1 MTCAVIYKIK
11 EVQITMLFQDRYS
24 AGKLLAQKLQSYKN
38 NPDAAILAIP
48 RGGLETG
55 FSLAKELSLPL
66 DVIFTKKIGFPG
78 NPEYAIGAVS
88 LNSEVIV
95 KTLINTGQVSQKYVD
110 EQIKKIR
117 ALLQERY
124 KQYLGDKKPL
134 NLNDKIVIITD
145 DGAATGRTLLAAI
158 ELIKKEKTKKIIVA
172 IPVGHPETV
181 AELKKKAEVICLET
195 PADFFAV
202 GQFYEHFAQV
212 SDEQA
217 IRLLYEANQK
227 N

>member
-1 MTCAVIYKIK
+1 
-11 EVQITMLFQDRYS
+11 MLFQDRCS

-38 NPDAAILAIP
+38 NPDTVILAIP

-55 FSLAKELSLPL
+55 FSLAKELNLPL

-88 LNSEVIV
+88 LNSEVV
-95 KTLINTGQVSQKYVD
+95 LKTLISTGQVSQKYVD

-117 ALLQERY
+117 TLLQERY
-124 KQYLGDKKPL
+124 QQYLGDKKPL
-134 NLNDKIVIITD
+134 DLNDKIIIITD

-158 ELIKKEKTKKIIVA
+158 ELIKKEKAKKIIVA
-172 IPVGHPETV
+172 IPVSHPETV

-195 PADFFAV
+195 PSDFFAV

-212 SDEQA
+212 SDEEA
-217 IRLLYEANQK
+217 IRLLHEANQK

>member
-1 MTCAVIYKIK
+1 
-11 EVQITMLFQDRYS
+11 MLFKDRYS

-38 NPDAAILAIP
+38 NPDTVILAIP

-55 FSLAKELSLPL
+55 FSLAKELNLPL

-95 KTLINTGQVSQKYVD
+95 KTLISTGQVSQKYVD

-134 NLNDKIVIITD
+134 DLKDKIVIITD

-158 ELIKKEKTKKIIVA
+158 ELIKKEKAKRIIVA

-212 SDEQA
+212 TDEEA
-217 IRLLYEANQK
+217 IRLLQEVTKAT
-227 N
+227 

>member
-1 MTCAVIYKIK
+1 
-11 EVQITMLFQDRYS
+11 MLFKDRYS

-38 NPDAAILAIP
+38 NPDTVILAIP

-55 FSLAKELSLPL
+55 FSLAKELNLPL

-95 KTLINTGQVSQKYVD
+95 KTLISTGQVSQKYVD

-134 NLNDKIVIITD
+134 DLKDKIVIITY

-158 ELIKKEKTKKIIVA
+158 ELIKKEKAKRIIVA

-212 SDEQA
+212 TDEEA
-217 IRLLYEANQK
+217 IRLLQEVTKAT
-227 N
+227 

>member
-1 MTCAVIYKIK
+1 
-11 EVQITMLFQDRYS
+11 MLFQDRYS

-38 NPDAAILAIP
+38 NPDAVILAIP
-48 RGGLETG
+48 RGGVETG
-55 FSLAKELSLPL
+55 FSLAKELNLPL

-88 LNSEVIV
+88 LKSEVIA
-95 KTLINTGQVSQKYVD
+95 KNLISTGQVSQKYVD
-110 EQIKKIR
+110 EEIKKIR

-124 KQYLGDKKPL
+124 KQYLGDRKPL
-134 NLNDKIVIITD
+134 DLKNKIVIIID

-158 ELIKKEKTKKIIVA
+158 ELVKKEKAARIIVA

-181 AELKKKAEVICLET
+181 EELKKKAEVLCLET

-217 IRLLYEANQK
+217 IRLLREAGSAK
-227 N
+227 